1 MDKVITVKNVSK
13 EFRIPKERKTQ
24 VKEYFIH
31 PFKRVEY
38 DKFNALTNINFSV
51 KKGEFLG
58 IIGRNGSGKSTLLK
72 IIAGIYTPNTGSVQ
86 FTGKLIPFLE
96 LGVGFNSELTAR
108 ENIFLNGII
117 LGLSKEEITS
127 KYKTIID
134 FSELW
139 GFEDTQLK
147 NFSTG
152 MQVRLAFSVAIQA
165 HGDIYLLDE
174 VLAVGDIAFQ
184 QKCFSEFRRLKGEG
198 RTIVFVSHSMGA
210 IEEFCDRVILL
221 DRGKIKEEGG
231 AFDVVKNFT
240 TNTLKTSEVVS
251 LRDRKGLITAVK
263 FLDFSLNQTNNFNFN
278 DKMIIRIYYNAKS
291 KITNPIFQI
300 FILRNDGLLITSV
313 DNKSAKYD
321 IDSIEKEG
329 FVDFSIE
336 SLNLFS
342 GTYNINIALFSKDL
356 SEQLVMQEN
365 IATFNVFSSSS
376 ETQEGIFEINGSFKK
391 I

>member
-1 MDKVITVKNVSK
+1 MEKVITVKNISK

-24 VKEYFIH
+24 FKEYFIH

-38 DKFNALTNINFSV
+38 DKFKALSNVNFSV
-51 KKGEFLG
+51 DKGEFLG

-72 IIAGIYTPNTGSVQ
+72 IIAGIYTPDKGNAK
-86 FTGKLIPFLE
+86 FIGKLIPFLE
-96 LGVGFNSELTAR
+96 LGVGFNQELTAR

-117 LGLSKEEITS
+117 LGLSREEITS

-134 FSELW
+134 FSELH

-174 VLAVGDIAFQ
+174 VLAVGDISFQ

-198 RTIVFVSHSMGA
+198 KTIVFVSHSMGA

-221 DRGKIKEEGG
+221 DKGKIQEEGS
-231 AFDVVKNFT
+231 AFEVVKNFSAKA
-240 TNTLKTSEVVS
+240 LVQDIKISQKERKEIIPRIS
-251 LRDRKGLITAVK
+251 L
-263 FLDFSLNQTNNFNFN
+263 LDSLLNQSNNFNFQ
-278 DKMIIRIYYNAKS
+278 DPITIRVYYNAKKEVLS
-291 KITNPIFQI
+291 PIFQI
-300 FILRNDGLLITSV
+300 FIVRNDGIIIST
-313 DNKSAKYD
+313 
-321 IDSIEKEG
+321 IDTQSSNFK
-329 FVDFSIE
+329 IE
-336 SLNLFS
+336 SIKGDGFIDFQIDAIPLFS
-342 GTYNINIALFSKDL
+342 GTYKINVALFLGDFVNQVVL
-356 SEQLVMQEN
+356 LEN
-365 IATFNVFSSSS
+365 MAQFNVFSSFE
-376 ETQEGIFEINGSFKK
+376 ETKEGIFEIEGHWK